1 MLSLMNKEMIQLNAQ
16 VEGWEEAIQLGGD
29 LLFESNCIEARYIDA
44 MINNMIEN
52 GPYFVLAP
60 GVAMPHASSKD
71 GVKKLSMSLVTL
83 AKPIAFLDTP
93 NNPVELVICLAAL
106 DDTSHLD
113 LLRNVSELLSN
124 PEDVR
129 KIITATKVEEVLQIF
144 NP

>member
-1 MLSLMNKEMIQLNAQ
+1 MLSLMNEEMIQLNARA
-16 VEGWEEAIQLGGD
+16 EDWKEAIHLGGD
-29 LLFESNCIEARYIDA
+29 LLFKSNCIEARYIDA

-60 GVAMPHASSKD
+60 GVAMPHASSKS

-83 AKPIAFLDTP
+83 AEPIAFSDSP
-93 NNPVELVICLAAL
+93 NNPVELVICLAAVN
-106 DDTSHLD
+106 DTSHLD
-113 LLRNVSELLSN
+113 LLRNVSELLSS

-129 KIITATKVEEVLQIF
+129 KVISATSAEEVLQIF